1 MKESDESKNNF
12 EILQQEHKEALE
24 KTNQLDEVLTHLR
37 FEGKVQLGKN
47 TDDLER
53 LIAYFKKQ
61 LLTHVKKE
69 EAVFSFLQTRI
80 PKLDP
85 LLHLLQAEHK
95 ELKVNIEVLEFL
107 SHDLSQEKGDAHR
120 IQIIEKLKEKGTYLI
135 YFLRHHLQVEEEGV
149 YLAIDKDLKKDEKKE
164 VARLLQISG

>member
-1 MKESDESKNNF
+1 M
-12 EILQQEHKEALE
+12 E

-37 FEGKVQLGKN
+37 YEGKVQLGKN
-47 TDDLER
+47 TEELEK
-53 LIAYFKKQ
+53 LVAYFKKQ

-69 EAVFSFLQTRI
+69 EAVFSFLHTRI

-107 SHDLSQEKGDAHR
+107 SRDLAQEKGDAHR

-135 YFLRHHLQVEEEGV
+135 YFLRHHLQVEEEGI
-149 YLAIDKDLKKDEKKE
+149 YMAADKDLKKEEKKE
-164 VARLLQISG
+164 VSRLLQTLE